1 MKRYAV
7 CYVSRLHGAPIVIS
21 ETDSPAE
28 AYRGALKA
36 EKDGLNDVRVAD
48 TQKVMAHEPK
58 AFAAMHR
65 L

>member
-1 MKRYAV
+1 
-7 CYVSRLHGAPIVIS
+7 VIS

-36 EKDGLNDVRVAD
+36 EKDGLDEVRVAD

>member
-7 CYVSRLHGAPIVIS
+7 CYMSTLNNVPMMIS

-36 EKDGLNDVRVAD
+36 EKDGLNEVRVAD

>member
-7 CYVSRLHGAPIVIS
+7 CCVSRLHGEPIVIS

-36 EKDGLNDVRVAD
+36 EKDGLNEVRVAD
-48 TQKVMAHEPK
+48 TQKITAHAAKE
-58 AFAAMHR
+58 FAAMHR

>member
-7 CYVSRLHGAPIVIS
+7 CYVSRLHGEPIIIS

-36 EKDGLNDVRVAD
+36 EKDGLNEVRVAD
-48 TQKVMAHEPK
+48 TQTVVAHDPK
-58 AFAAMHR
+58 AFAALHR

>member
-7 CYVSRLHGAPIVIS
+7 CYVSRLHGAPMVIS

-36 EKDGLNDVRVAD
+36 EEDGLNDVRVAD
-48 TQKVMAHEPK
+48 TQKVLAHEPK